1 MHWPRND
8 GTAWDGIMSLPYL
21 WMTTGSV
28 VKASRMAVRIGATV
42 RSRFSCFFSFFSDFF
57 LSLARASRV
66 STLCSRFATPS

>member
-1 MHWPRND
+1 
-8 GTAWDGIMSLPYL
+8 
-21 WMTTGSV
+21 
-28 VKASRMAVRIGATV
+28 V